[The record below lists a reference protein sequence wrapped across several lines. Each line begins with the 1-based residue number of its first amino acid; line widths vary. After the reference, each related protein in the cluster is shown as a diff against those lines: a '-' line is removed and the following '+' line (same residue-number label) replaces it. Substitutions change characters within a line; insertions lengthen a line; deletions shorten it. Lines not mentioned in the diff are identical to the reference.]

1 MDGLPVV
8 LQVIH
13 CPTILN
19 NITNKCC
26 LLGTAGDS
34 FSSNRYMAFTTK
46 DRENSRNYDCA
57 KSYQGAWWYW
67 YCGYSNLNGR
77 YYHGGHSPSLTG
89 IFWYKWKGFQYSA
102 KRAEMKIRPV

>member
-19 NITNKCC
+19 ECC

-34 FSSNRYMAFTTK
+34 FFSNRNTAFTTK
-46 DRENSRNYDCA
+46 DRDIGCA
-57 KSYQGAWWYW
+57 VSYQGAWWYNSG
-67 YCGYSNLNGR
+67 CGHSNLNGR
-77 YYHGGHSPSLTG
+77 YYHGGHSPSATG
-89 IFWYKWKGFQYSA
+89 IFWYKWKGWNYSA